1 MSVLKSASITIR
13 NWGLTPAFVI
23 FLVALI
29 GLPGILY
36 SALKNHAEN
45 EALRDARSMS
55 AVITIVRSYYAANVS
70 GRLLQSDT
78 KAILSENYH
87 QIPGAIPIPA
97 TLSIELGDAIRQ
109 RSLDGSFLFHFV
121 SDAPFKNR
129 VRQPLDK
136 FQTEALRAFRRE
148 DGEDELW
155 RVESEP
161 GGNPRM
167 RLAIPVRMEK
177 SCVGCHNAHPDSTA
191 TNWKVGDVRGI
202 QDVSVDLSLTG
213 QAQDSWMLSL
223 YLVFFTAACLVAMRE
238 YQRGNSSLRRMNQT
252 MAWSEQALLTKG
264 QDLLKTVEELQ
275 TKTAVLDQAP
285 FAIIMCDPTVPSL
298 PVCYVNDAF
307 QRQTGYLASEVLG
320 RSLQFLHGPASSPDA
335 VRSMRESMQAQAEF
349 EIDILSYRRDGE
361 AFPSHLLGFPSAD
374 SASNLPRYVVCLTDR
389 TSRAEQ

>member
-1 MSVLKSASITIR
+1 MSVFKSVGINIR

-29 GLPGILY
+29 GLPLVLY
-36 SALKNHAEN
+36 AALKNHAEN

-55 AVITIVRSYYAANVS
+55 SVITIVRSYYAANVS
-70 GRLLQSDT
+70 ARLLQSDT

-136 FQTEALRAFRRE
+136 FQSEALRTFRRE

-155 RVESEP
+155 RVETAP
-161 GGNPRM
+161 GGNSRM

-177 SCVGCHNAHPDSTA
+177 SCVGCHNAHPDSIA

-202 QDVSVDLSLTG
+202 QDVSVDLSLIG

-223 YLVFFTAACLVAMRE
+223 YLVFFVSACLVALRE
-238 YQRGNSSLRRMNQT
+238 YQRGNSRLRRLNQS
-252 MAWSEQALLTKG
+252 MASSEQALLTKR
-264 QDLLKTVEELQ
+264 QALLKTVEELHA
-275 TKTAVLDQAP
+275 KTAALDQAP
-285 FAIIMCDPTVPSL
+285 FAIIMCDSSAPSM
-298 PVCYVNDAF
+298 PVCYVNKAF

-320 RSLQFLHGPASSPDA
+320 RSLQFLHGPESSPDA
-335 VRSMRESMQAQAEF
+335 VGSMRESMLAQTKF
-349 EIDILSYRRDGE
+349 EIDILSYRRDGQ

-374 SASNLPRYVVCLTDR
+374 SESNLPRYVVCLTNLM
-389 TSRAEQ
+389 SSAEK

>member
-1 MSVLKSASITIR
+1 MSVFGKVGINIR

-23 FLVALI
+23 LLVALI
-29 GLPGILY
+29 GLPLVLY
-36 SALKNHAEN
+36 AALKNHSEN

-70 GRLLQSDT
+70 GRLLQSDS
-78 KAILSENYH
+78 KAILSEKYH

-97 TLSIELGDAIRQ
+97 TLSIELGEAIRQ

-136 FQTEALRAFRRE
+136 FQSEALRAFRRE

-161 GGNPRM
+161 GSNPRM

-191 TNWKVGDVRGI
+191 KNWKVGDVRGI

-223 YLVFFTAACLVAMRE
+223 YLVFFTSACLVAMRE
-238 YQRGNSSLRRMNQT
+238 YQHGNSSLRRMNQS
-252 MAWSEQALLTKG
+252 MASSQQALLTKR
-264 QDLLKTVEELQ
+264 QELLKTVEELH
-275 TKTAVLDQAP
+275 TKTAVLDRAP
-285 FAIIMCDPTVPSL
+285 FAIIMCDATAPSL
-298 PVCYVNDAF
+298 PVCYANEAF

-335 VRSMRESMQAQAEF
+335 VRSMRESMLARAEF

-389 TSRAEQ
+389 MSRAEK

>member
-1 MSVLKSASITIR
+1 MTVLRNVGINIR

-29 GLPGILY
+29 GLPAILY

-70 GRLLQSDT
+70 ARLLQSDT

-87 QIPGAIPIPA
+87 QIPGAVPIPA

-161 GGNPRM
+161 GSSPRM

-213 QAQDSWMLSL
+213 QAQDSWLLSL
-223 YLVFFTAACLVAMRE
+223 YLVFFASACLVAMRE
-238 YQRGNSSLRRMNQT
+238 YQLGNSSLRRLNQ
-252 MAWSEQALLTKG
+252 S
-264 QDLLKTVEELQ
+264 
-275 TKTAVLDQAP
+275 P
-285 FAIIMCDPTVPSL
+285 FAIIMCDPTAPSL
-298 PVCYVNDAF
+298 PVCYVNKAF

-320 RSLQFLHGPASSPDA
+320 RSLQFLHGPESSTDA
-335 VRSMRESMQAQAEF
+335 VRSMRECMLAQAEF
-349 EIDILSYRRDGE
+349 EIDILSYRRDGK

-374 SASNLPRYVVCLTDR
+374 SESNLPRYVVCLTDR
-389 TSRAEQ
+389 LSRADA